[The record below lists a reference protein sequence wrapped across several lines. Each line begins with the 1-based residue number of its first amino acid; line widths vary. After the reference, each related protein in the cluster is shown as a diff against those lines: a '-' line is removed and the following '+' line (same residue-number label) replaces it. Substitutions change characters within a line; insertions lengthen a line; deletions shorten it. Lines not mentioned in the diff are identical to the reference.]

1 MITQDVSTL
10 PTFNPHGG
18 PITHSSTGSK
28 PDSPVPPC
36 TQGCSSRVAS
46 YVIHEPPSIWYQT
59 NTYSRGFE
67 PLSRHISDIE
77 RLPARSKLP
86 RIPPYS
92 ALDIFLS
99 FNSRV
104 TSATLPDIIDQ
115 TVKPAE
121 VHSLGIPTLYP
132 FVSTMEPRRK
142 DDKLHHDDPKERTED
157 INVMGRPL
165 REELLWSR
173 RIVRIS

>member
-1 MITQDVSTL
+1 MIYS
-10 PTFNPHGG
+10 G
-18 PITHSSTGSK
+18 I
-28 PDSPVPPC
+28 
-36 TQGCSSRVAS
+36 RR
-46 YVIHEPPSIWYQT
+46 
-59 NTYSRGFE
+59 NTYSCCSGPVSHFV
-67 PLSRHISDIE
+67 SGNE
-77 RLPARSKLP
+77 RLPTCLKLP
-86 RIPPYS
+86 MIPPYF

-104 TSATLPDIIDQ
+104 TSATLPDVIDQ
-115 TVKPAE
+115 IVKPAE

-165 REELLWSR
+165 REELL
-173 RIVRIS
+173 

>member
-1 MITQDVSTL
+1 MIVQDVTVL

-67 PLSRHISDIE
+67 PLSCHISGIE

-104 TSATLPDIIDQ
+104 TSATLPNVMYQIVNLVRPDLPESSPHI
-115 TVKPAE
+115 
-121 VHSLGIPTLYP
+121 L
-132 FVSTMEPRRK
+132 FVSTMK
-142 DDKLHHDDPKERTED
+142 IPKKGWRL
-157 INVMGRPL
+157 IIL
-165 REELLWSR
+165 
-173 RIVRIS
+173 I

>member
-1 MITQDVSTL
+1 MYTMLSKLFLALDFVGNSRATCLLIYSGIRCNAYL
-10 PTFNPHGG
+10 HC
-18 PITHSSTGSK
+18 SK
-28 PDSPVPPC
+28 PLQHFVS
-36 TQGCSSRVAS
+36 G
-46 YVIHEPPSIWYQT
+46 
-59 NTYSRGFE
+59 
-67 PLSRHISDIE
+67 IE
-77 RLPARSKLP
+77 RLHARSKLP

-104 TSATLPDIIDQ
+104 TSATLPDVIDQ
-115 TVKPAE
+115 IVKPAE

-165 REELLWSR
+165 REELL
-173 RIVRIS
+173 

>member
-1 MITQDVSTL
+1 MIVQDVTAL

-36 TQGCSSRVAS
+36 TEGCSSRVAS

-67 PLSRHISDIE
+67 PLSCHISGIK

-104 TSATLPDIIDQ
+104 TFGHLPRCYRPDSQPCRDRFFRNTHTLFFHKYDGVPEERMP
-115 TVKPAE
+115 TSSWWPEAE
-121 VHSLGIPTLYP
+121 EWRHQHNG
-132 FVSTMEPRRK
+132 ST
-142 DDKLHHDDPKERTED
+142 T
-157 INVMGRPL
+157 
-165 REELLWSR
+165 SR
-173 RIVRIS
+173 RASQNEKTR